1 MRLCKCGGEVR
12 EHELKGDKVAWTC
25 NSCKRYEIIQ
35 REPLDVC
42 DTLRTVKADAG
53 GIAMRVESYFQM

>member
-12 EHELKGDKVAWTC
+12 EHELKGDRVAWTC

-35 REPLDVC
+35 REPLVQPYPMDLTSMHGY
-42 DTLRTVKADAG
+42 DPATLLPR
-53 GIAMRVESYFQM
+53 S

>member
-1 MRLCKCGGEVR
+1 MKLCKCGGEVR

-35 REPLDVC
+35 RQPLEQPHPMDLTASQGY
-42 DTLRTVKADAG
+42 DSATLLPR
-53 GIAMRVESYFQM
+53 S